1 MLFQLILALRA
12 SLNAFFNKF
21 YYYISLPYHYWRHNF
36 DQGLLPQAMHNGLEP
51 HLSKIIWINKVKCAH
66 AVIIC
71 SFLKVSEQSLYHC
84 LYIFKSHHDKK
95 KRI

>member
-12 SLNAFFNKF
+12 SLNAFFKKF

-51 HLSKIIWINKVKCAH
+51 HLSKKFELTRLSALMLSSY
-66 AVIIC
+66 AA
-71 SFLKVSEQSLYHC
+71 FY
-84 LYIFKSHHDKK
+84 
-95 KRI
+95 R